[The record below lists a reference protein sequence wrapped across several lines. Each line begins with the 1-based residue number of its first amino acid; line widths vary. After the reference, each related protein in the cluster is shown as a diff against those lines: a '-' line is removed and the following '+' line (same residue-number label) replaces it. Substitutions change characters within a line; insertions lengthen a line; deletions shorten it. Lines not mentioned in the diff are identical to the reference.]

1 MFVQVRSVKR
11 DLYVMADGHWWLQ
24 QVDDKVIYR
33 FTDLIQASSQS
44 FSVYWCTI
52 DIDDINDYVCIHGK
66 MSDLPSVP
74 PFTNRL

>member
-33 FTDLIQASSQS
+33 FTDLI
-44 FSVYWCTI
+44 
-52 DIDDINDYVCIHGK
+52 
-66 MSDLPSVP
+66 
-74 PFTNRL
+74 